1 MGRLRAG
8 EFCWTVANLP
18 SLCPHP
24 TWHPRGPAYVERG
37 VELTDLGSGSGSGS
51 IGCMCKFC
59 TECCFDG
66 S

>member
-37 VELTDLGSGSGSGS
+37 VELTDLGLKAVAVLAV
-51 IGCMCKFC
+51 CANFAQNVAL
-59 TECCFDG
+59 TVV
-66 S
+66 